1 MKEELPNLNN
11 LSVEDLKILRTNIN
25 LLLQDKCKPKYE
37 KNTYFINPEGL
48 SFIRICYSDYYV
60 DGNLFY
66 RIEISKSDGVTSFRN
81 VEESFI
87 DECLSISE
95 EIYRSL
101 LDYKNEFFNK
111 IFDFSYK
118 QDIERSNY
126 KESLINEFEDK
137 LRETINELNQH

>member
-1 MKEELPNLNN
+1 MELQLEN
-11 LSVEDLKILRTNIN
+11 LSIEDLKTLRTNISI
-25 LLLQDKCKPKYE
+25 LLKDKCKPKYE
-37 KNTYFINPEGL
+37 KNTYFINLEDV
-48 SFIRICYSDYYV
+48 SFIRICYSDNYV
-60 DGNLFY
+60 DGDLFY

-111 IFDFSYK
+111 IVDFNYK
-118 QDIERSNY
+118 QDIERLNY
-126 KESLINEFEDK
+126 KESLTIEFSKKLQEIINDQK
-137 LRETINELNQH
+137 